1 MLLKL
6 LGAPIT
12 GPVAGIGFILEQI
25 AALAEREA
33 MGTERLQEEL
43 LLLNLRLEQGEI
55 TEEEFAVQ
63 EAGIIERLRAARK
76 RTQDNR

>member
-6 LGAPIT
+6 LAAPIT

-25 AALAEREA
+25 AALVERES
-33 MGTERLQEEL
+33 MSTERLQEEL

-55 TEEEFAVQ
+55 SEEEFAAQ
-63 EAGIIERLRAARK
+63 EAGIIERLREARK
-76 RTQDNR
+76 RTEGR